1 MPQVQCLAGPY
12 ITLCQC
18 IDDFNCRMIGSTGI
32 LERDIDIIRI
42 VFGIKQLVS
51 IERSVPTG
59 FRIEPMHDWRNQAS
73 K

>member
-1 MPQVQCLAGPY
+1 
-12 ITLCQC
+12 
-18 IDDFNCRMIGSTGI
+18 MIGSAGI
-32 LERDIDIIRI
+32 LQRDIDIIRI